1 MSIKSILTWLYF
13 AVSEKTFQ
21 GKVKYLFQR
30 NQSKTLAIIFSG
42 FPGNEKPVY
51 NYVKTLKNWK
61 TDKLFILDD
70 FAYKGSY
77 YWYQNGSDDP
87 LKYVSSLINQTVNKK
102 TGGYDKIVTLGS
114 SKGGTCAI
122 YFGLT
127 SKADEVYAA
136 ACQYYIGQ
144 YLNTDEH
151 RRIFQSMM
159 GADASDAEQKILDS
173 MMPDVL
179 QANAGSRTQIHLMYS
194 KEEHTYQEHIA
205 DLIKDLDKNGIVHTD
220 KIESFKEHG
229 EVGKFFIP
237 WIKKEL
243 NIN

>member
-1 MSIKSILTWLYF
+1 MTI
-13 AVSEKTFQ
+13 V
-21 GKVKYLFQR
+21 
-30 NQSKTLAIIFSG
+30 FSG
-42 FPGNEKPVY
+42 FPENEKPVF

-61 TDKLFILDD
+61 VDKLFILDD

-77 YWYQNGSDDP
+77 YWYHNGSNEP
-87 LKYVSSLINQTVNKK
+87 LKWVQLLINKRINRRR
-102 TGGYDKIVTLGS
+102 YDKIVTLGS

-122 YFGLT
+122 FFGLT
-127 SKADEVYAA
+127 SKVDEVYAA

-159 GADASDAEQKILDS
+159 GTKAGDKEQKILDS
-173 MMPDVL
+173 MMPDVI
-179 QANAGSRTQIHLMYS
+179 QTNAGSRTRIHLMYS

-205 DLIKDLDKNGIVHTD
+205 DLIKDLDKNGIEHTD
-220 KIESFKEHG
+220 KTESFKEHG

-243 NIN
+243 KIQ

>member
-1 MSIKSILTWLYF
+1 MNIKSILMRLYF
-13 AVSEKTFQ
+13 AVNEKTFQ

-30 NQSKTLAIIFSG
+30 NRSKTLAIIFSG

-61 TDKLFILDD
+61 ADKLFILDD

-77 YWYQNGSDDP
+77 YWFQNGSNEP
-87 LKYVSSLINQTVNKK
+87 LKYVQLLINQSING
-102 TGGYDKIVTLGS
+102 GGYNRIITLGS

-127 SKADEVYAA
+127 SKADDVYAA

-159 GADASDAEQKILDS
+159 GTDAGEKEQKILDS

-194 KEEHTYQEHIA
+194 KEEHTYQEHIS
-205 DLIKDLDKNGIVHTD
+205 DLIKDLDKNGIEHTD

-229 EVGKFFIP
+229 EVGRFFIP
-237 WIKKEL
+237 WIKDSL
-243 NIN
+243 NIRP

>member
-1 MSIKSILTWLYF
+1 MNIKSILMRLYF
-13 AVSEKTFQ
+13 AVNEKTFQ

-30 NQSKTLAIIFSG
+30 NRSNTLAIVFSG

-61 TDKLFILDD
+61 ADKLFILDD

-77 YWYQNGSDDP
+77 YWFQNGSNEP
-87 LKYVSSLINQTVNKK
+87 LKYVQLLINQIING
-102 TGGYDKIVTLGS
+102 GGYNKIVTLGS

-127 SKADEVYAA
+127 SKADDVYAA

-159 GADASDAEQKILDS
+159 GADAGDAEQKILDS

-194 KEEHTYQEHIA
+194 KEEHTYQEHIS
-205 DLIKDLDKNGIVHTD
+205 DLIKDLNKNGINHTD

-237 WIKKEL
+237 WIKDSL
-243 NIN
+243 NIRP

>member
-1 MSIKSILTWLYF
+1 MNIKSILMRLYF
-13 AVSEKTFQ
+13 AVNEKTFQ

-30 NQSKTLAIIFSG
+30 NRSKTLAIVFSG
-42 FPGNEKPVY
+42 FPSGEKPLY

-61 TDKLFILDD
+61 ADKLFILDD

-77 YWYQNGSDDP
+77 YWFQNGSNEP
-87 LKYVSSLINQTVNKK
+87 LKYVQLLINQSINR
-102 TGGYDKIVTLGS
+102 GWYNRIITLGS

-173 MMPDVL
+173 MMPDIL
-179 QANAGSRTQIHLMYS
+179 QANAGSKTKIHLMYS

-205 DLIKDLDKNGIVHTD
+205 DLIKDLDKNGIEHTD

-237 WIKKEL
+237 WIKETL
-243 NIN
+243 NIRP

>member
-1 MSIKSILTWLYF
+1 MNIKSILMRLYF
-13 AVSEKTFQ
+13 AVNEKTFQ

-30 NQSKTLAIIFSG
+30 NRSKTLAIIFSG

-61 TDKLFILDD
+61 ADKLFILDD

-77 YWYQNGSDDP
+77 YWFQNGSNEP
-87 LKYVSSLINQTVNKK
+87 LKYVQLLINQSINGV
-102 TGGYDKIVTLGS
+102 GYNRIITLGS

-127 SKADEVYAA
+127 SKVDDVYAA

-159 GADASDAEQKILDS
+159 GTDAGEKEQKILDS
-173 MMPDVL
+173 MMPDIL

-194 KEEHTYQEHIA
+194 KEEHTYQEHIS
-205 DLIKDLDKNGIVHTD
+205 DLIKDLDKNGIEHTD

-229 EVGKFFIP
+229 EVGRFFIP
-237 WIKKEL
+237 WIKDSL
-243 NIN
+243 NIRP

>member
-13 AVSEKTFQ
+13 AVNEKTFQ

-102 TGGYDKIVTLGS
+102 NWGYDKIVTLGS